1 MWDSIPELQD
11 YALSRRETQPLSH
24 SDVQSLIL
32 ENTNIHSFYPRLY
45 VFEELFP
52 EKVNP
57 SVDTKKS
64 DKYSYRGKN
73 TG

>member
-11 YALSRRETQPLSH
+11 YALSRRETQALSH

>member
-24 SDVQSLIL
+24 SDSQSLIL
-32 ENTNIHSFYPRLY
+32 ENTNIHSFYPRFY

-57 SVDTKKS
+57 SVDT
-64 DKYSYRGKN
+64 
-73 TG
+73 